1 MIESSGVGID
11 IVEVDRFK
19 KKKYE
24 KNKIF
29 YKKIFGYSEINY
41 CLKFKNPAERF
52 AAKFA
57 IKESV
62 IKSIHENI
70 SFLDIETSHLN
81 AKPVVKLKSSL
92 QKKYQFLV
100 SISHEKDFA
109 IGIVIAKKIS

>member
-29 YKKIFGYSEINY
+29 YKKNFVCSEINY
-41 CLKFKNPAERF
+41 CLKFKNSAERF

-109 IGIVIAKKIS
+109 IGIVIAKKRS